1 MKLPLTRLRE
11 AQGVLQT
18 NLTFSTQSPWKERG
32 NRSGKVRKSLTSVK
46 VSLVLLALGIFIIYQ
61 GFGGK
66 AVQEIFPKFPQ
77 FLRITS
83 PSQDGLVISEPKNS
97 PEGELVSNRK
107 NLPKPEEKKEA
118 PSVLPDEGKSSIANI
133 RAKSG
138 PSAALESLAIST
150 QPSQIEIKKGE
161 SLSIVISK
169 YYPKNQQIG
178 LVAIMLANPEIS
190 EDYLIFAG
198 QILKLPQFDPTDKI
212 IKLQNNLCYSLYGR
226 FYSVKEL
233 NKSKSWLNK
242 NNIKYL
248 VWNTKDAKKKAI
260 HLVIFGGYEKKDDL
274 KIALQIIK
282 TKSE

>member
-1 MKLPLTRLRE
+1 MKLPLPHVRE

-18 NLTFSTQSPWKERG
+18 NLTFSTQSPRKERG
-32 NRSGKVRKSLTSVK
+32 NRSRKVRKSLTSVN
-46 VSLVLLALGIFIIYQ
+46 VSLVILALGIFIIYQ

-66 AVQEIFPKFPQ
+66 AVQEISSKFTQ

-83 PSQDGLVISEPKNS
+83 PPHDGLVISEPKNS

-118 PSVLPDEGKSSIANI
+118 PSVLPDERKSSIANI
-133 RAKSG
+133 RDSG
-138 PSAALESLAIST
+138 PSDALESLAIST

-161 SLSIVISK
+161 SLSVVISK

-190 EDYLIFAG
+190 KDYFIFPG
-198 QILKLPQFDPTDKI
+198 QILKLPQLDPADQI
-212 IKLQNNLCYSLYGR
+212 IKLQNNLYYSLYGR
-226 FYSVKEL
+226 FYSDKDL
-233 NKSKSWLNK
+233 NKNMFLLNK

-248 VWNTKDAKKKAI
+248 VWNTKDAKKKAV
-260 HLVIFGGYEKKDDL
+260 HLIIFGGYEKKDDL